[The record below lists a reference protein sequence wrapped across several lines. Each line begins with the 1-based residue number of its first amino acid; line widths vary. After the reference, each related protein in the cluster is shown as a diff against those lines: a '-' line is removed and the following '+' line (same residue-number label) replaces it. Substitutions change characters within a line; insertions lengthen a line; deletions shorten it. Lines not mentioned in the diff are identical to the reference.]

1 MLFFCVHVFNA
12 SLLRRGKLPKNFP
25 LEKAFARK
33 YASDERV
40 GPKHADDADNAGDAD
55 DADT

>member
-1 MLFFCVHVFNA
+1 MATAKKKADF
-12 SLLRRGKLPKNFP
+12 RG
-25 LEKAFARK
+25 
-33 YASDERV
+33 V

>member
-1 MLFFCVHVFNA
+1 MR
-12 SLLRRGKLPKNFP
+12 LLRHLRHLRHLRVLDQPNNEFQLCNIDVEVKIW
-25 LEKAFARK
+25 
-33 YASDERV
+33 V

>member
-1 MLFFCVHVFNA
+1 MSGNA
-12 SLLRRGKLPKNFP
+12 IWQKAPDLQKLAKMG
-25 LEKAFARK
+25 
-33 YASDERV
+33 V